1 MSEKLT
7 IKKMIQIAIEK
18 DLPIPDETSG
28 LVEYHSYGLIGGE
41 DESVEKRVGL
51 APTEHHLSLINE
63 FARTP
68 QTKDDWEVYTNC
80 DPIGNPQEI
89 DSHGDVFDKAAL
101 RDMAKGAPGSPI
113 LTDHNHEL
121 GVQPPMG
128 ICIAASVTKDGR
140 LIETWAFPKEDYNS
154 GIRMGLDKGLIRSVS
169 VGIFVSPRDKICNSC
184 GDKSIYSGECP
195 HYPGDKNGTSVTI
208 KRVKRYAERSL
219 VNIPARLGTSVKG
232 LAPETKEPYF
242 SACEEADSQ
251 VELPPIWAQSTKKLG
266 ANDPPMIWDLPL
278 DYDEVYLQ
286 FLIPE
291 GKDLT
296 GANGLSIQNF
306 VTDKPLRAFKFKDTA
321 IAKSY
326 IFQTEVGDDLIP
338 QLKID
343 HNLFPDNES
352 VNEGNFVLSVY
363 CSHRDVAPTPPAT
376 IPDVIS
382 EDSIVAEKDVKAPEA
397 QEPSEKEE
405 ITAPEATAAEDKT
418 EAPVP
423 QEEVKSIEVPVVKS
437 LEVEELTKSFNG
449 AIEVKTEELNKALAE
464 VTEKLVKQ
472 QEFSEK
478 QGEALKSLSDSVV
491 ALAENVA
498 KLASLSTE
506 EAVEKLL
513 EVAGQIKEQT
523 SAPKPQE
530 PMTKFSFI
538 DSLRK

>member
-63 FARTP
+63 FARTR

-121 GVQPPMG
+121 GAQPPMG

-219 VNIPARLGTSVKG
+219 VNIPARLGTSVKS
-232 LAPETKEPYF
+232 LAPELDTKEAYF
-242 SACEEADSQ
+242 SICDEVKEETP
-251 VELPPIWAQSTKKLG
+251 ELPPVFIQLSKKLG
-266 ANDPPMIWDLPL
+266 ANDPPLIYDLPL
-278 DYDEVYLQ
+278 DYEDVYLQ
-286 FLIPE
+286 ILVPE
-291 GKDLT
+291 GKDLS
-296 GANGLSIQNF
+296 GANDVGIQNF
-306 VTDKPLRAFKFKDTA
+306 VTDKPLRAFKFNDTGMA
-321 IAKSY
+321 SSHIL
-326 IFQTEVGDDLIP
+326 QTKKGEAFVP
-338 QLKID
+338 QIVID
-343 HNLFPDNES
+343 HRLFPDNES

-418 EAPVP
+418 EA